1 MNKLRLTPKAI
12 RDLAEIKRYISEEL
26 GNPTAALRVVSRIT
40 QELRIL
46 QAHAEAGPSV
56 EALTGYQ
63 TELRMLVCGQYIALY
78 RVEEQI
84 ISVARIINARQDYMR
99 VLFGDVE

>member
-1 MNKLRLTPKAI
+1 MNKLRLTPEAV
-12 RDLAEIKRYISEEL
+12 RDLGEIKRYISEEL
-26 GNPTAALRVVSRIT
+26 ANPTAALRVVSRIT

-46 QAHAEAGPSV
+46 QSHAEAGPSV
-56 EALTGYQ
+56 EALTGCQ

-78 RVEEQI
+78 RVEKRSV
-84 ISVARIINARQDYMR
+84 SVARIINARQDYIR